1 MKKYL
6 SLILIMANVLCI
18 TAQNRM
24 HVTKKDGSTTSYK
37 TTEVNSVNFNNSTVT
52 VNQAEGATNYD
63 DSELSRIYFQ
73 KVSSEQIQI
82 IEVGGW
88 FEAGY
93 VEFELLDGV
102 NQYNVYYKKANETAD
117 NYQKLDGML
126 VRSYGSYG
134 RADMVGLAAGEY
146 NFKIVGVDAEGEE
159 IATTAIETTNFTAI
173 AHDRSGFAHFGYEG
187 GIGAYNNDGT
197 LKSNAKVI
205 YVTAETAKT
214 VTCEVKVD
222 KNNETRTGLQ
232 DIIQAYQKGTETAP
246 LCVRIIGT
254 IKAEDMDRF
263 DSSAEG
269 LQVKGRS
276 NYSNMP
282 ITIEG
287 IGEDATIHGWGIL
300 IRNCTGVELRN
311 FAIMDFMDDG
321 LSFDTGNS
329 NCWVHNI
336 DFFYGQTGGDSDQ
349 AKGDGSLDLKGGTRY
364 MTLSYLHFWDS
375 GKMSLCGMGGDNE
388 EWISYHHNWF
398 DHTDSRHPR
407 VRCMT
412 VHVYNNYFDGVSKYG
427 VGATTGSDIFVE
439 NNYFRNTNKPMMISL
454 QGSDISGD
462 GEGTFSGEDGGMIK
476 SYGNVFAECSSNFSY
491 VTYQQNNVE
500 FDAYEASTR
509 DEQVPSSVTCKVG
522 GDTYNNF
529 DTDASK
535 IYEYTA
541 DDANNVPSI
550 VMANA
555 GRMNGGDF
563 TWTFNNAT
571 DDADYSVN
579 TTLKNAIANY
589 TSSLVSIIGYGAES
603 NTGNQGGSTTD
614 PGEEGG
620 GSTTEPGEGGD
631 SGETGGNEGGIEI
644 SGSVTCHFTGKTPS
658 NNAFTIDGNYSDS
671 KGSVTV
677 NGVTYTDCLKIESST
692 SITFTITEPMTLTLV
707 LDASGKGIKIDGEEY
722 TTDSEGIVTVELSA
736 GSLVITIGD
745 SMNLYFISL
754 QSIE

>member
-6 SLILIMANVLCI
+6 SLILILANVLCI

-24 HVTKKDGSTTSYK
+24 HITKKDGSTTSYK
-37 TTEVNSVNFNNSTVT
+37 TAEVNSVNFNSSTVT
-52 VNQAEGATNYD
+52 VSQAEESFNYN

-102 NQYNVYYKKANETAD
+102 SHYNVYYKKASETAE

-134 RADMVGLAAGEY
+134 RADVVGLTVGDY
-146 NFKIVGVDAEGEE
+146 NFKIVGVDEDGEE
-159 IATTAIETTNFTAI
+159 IPTSAIETANFTAR
-173 AHDRSGFAHFGYEG
+173 AHDRGGFAHFGYTD

-205 YVTAETAKT
+205 YVTSATAKT

-222 KNNETRTGLQ
+222 KNIETRTGLQ
-232 DIIQAYQKGTETAP
+232 NIIQAYEKGTETAP

-254 IKAEDMDRF
+254 IKADDMDSF
-263 DSSAEG
+263 GSSAEG
-269 LQVKGRS
+269 LQIKGRNS
-276 NYSNMP
+276 YSPMP

-287 IGEDATIHGWGIL
+287 IGEDATIHGFGFL
-300 IRNCTGVELRN
+300 VRNCKGIEMRN
-311 FAIMDFMDDG
+311 FGIMNFMDDG
-321 LSFDTGNS
+321 ISFDTDNS
-329 NCWVHNI
+329 HCWVHNVDI
-336 DFFYGQTGGDSDQ
+336 FYGKAGSASDQ
-349 AKGDGSLDLKGGTRY
+349 AKGDGSLDVKGDSQY
-364 MTLSYLHFWDS
+364 MTFSYIHFWDS
-375 GKMSLCGMGGDNE
+375 GKMSLCGMKSESAEN
-388 EWISYHHNWF
+388 WISYHHNWF

-407 VRCMT
+407 VRTMT
-412 VHVYNNYFDGVSKYG
+412 VHVYNNYYDGISKYG
-427 VGATTGSDIFVE
+427 VGATTGSDVFVE

-454 QGSDISGD
+454 QGSDVAGD
-462 GEGTFSGEDGGMIK
+462 SEGTFSGESGGMIK
-476 SYGNVFAECSSNFSY
+476 SYGNVFAECSNNFRY

-535 IYEYTA
+535 MYEYQV
-541 DDANNVPSI
+541 DDANDIPSI

-563 TWTFNNAT
+563 KWTFNNAT
-571 DDADYSVN
+571 EDTDYSVN
-579 TTLKNAIANY
+579 TTLKNAIVNY
-589 TSSLVSIIGYGAES
+589 NSSLVSIIGYGS
-603 NTGNQGGSTTD
+603 NIGNEGGSTTD
-614 PGEEGG
+614 PGEGG
-620 GSTTEPGEGGD
+620 TTDPSEGGD
-631 SGETGGNEGGIEI
+631 GEETGGNEGGIEI

-658 NNAFTIDGNYSDS
+658 NSAFTINGNYSDS

-692 SITFTITEPMTLTLV
+692 SITFTTTESMTLTLV
-707 LDASGKGIKIDGEEY
+707 LDASGKGIKIDGEKY
-722 TTDSEGIVTVELSA
+722 TTDSEGIVTVELPA
-736 GSLVITIGD
+736 GSHVITKGD

>member
-6 SLILIMANVLCI
+6 SLILISANVLCI

-24 HVTKKDGSTTSYK
+24 HITKKDGSTTSYK
-37 TTEVNSVNFNNSTVT
+37 TAEVNSVNFNNSTVT
-52 VNQAEGATNYD
+52 VNQAEESFNYN

-93 VEFELLDGV
+93 VEFELFDGV
-102 NQYNVYYKKANETAD
+102 NHYNVYYKKANETAE

-205 YVTAETAKT
+205 YVTSETAKT
-214 VTCEVKVD
+214 VTCQIMTD
-222 KNNETRTGLQ
+222 NLETRTGLQ
-232 DIIQAYQKGTETAP
+232 DIIQAYQKGKETAP

-263 DSSAEG
+263 DSSEEG
-269 LQVKGRS
+269 LQIKGK
-276 NYSNMP
+276 NAHAPMP

-287 IGEDATIHGWGIL
+287 IGEDATIHGFGFL
-300 IRNCTGVELRN
+300 VRNCKGVELRN
-311 FAIMDFMDDG
+311 FGIMDFMDDG
-321 LSFDTGNS
+321 ISFDTDNS
-329 NCWVHNI
+329 HCWVHNVDI
-336 DFFYGQTGGDSDQ
+336 FYGQTGGASDQ
-349 AKGDGSLDLKGGTRY
+349 AKGDGSLDVKGDSQY
-364 MTLSYLHFWDS
+364 MTFSYIHFWDS
-375 GKMSLCGMGGDNE
+375 GKMSLCGMKSETQEN
-388 EWISYHHNWF
+388 WISYHHNWF

-407 VRCMT
+407 VRTMT
-412 VHVYNNYFDGVSKYG
+412 VHVYNNYYDGISKYG
-427 VGATTGSDIFVE
+427 VGATSGSDVFVE

-454 QGSDISGD
+454 QGSDVAGGS
-462 GEGTFSGEDGGMIK
+462 EGTFSGEDGGMIK

-589 TSSLVSIIGYGAES
+589 NSSLVSIIGYGADT
-603 NTGNQGGSTTD
+603 NTGNEGGSTTN
-614 PGEEGG
+614 PGEGG
-620 GSTTEPGEGGD
+620 TTTEPGEGGD
-631 SGETGGNEGGIEI
+631 GGETGGNEGSIEI

-658 NNAFTIDGNYSDS
+658 NNAFTIDGKYSDS

-707 LDASGKGIKIDGEEY
+707 LDKSGKKINIDGEKY
-722 TTDSEGIVTVELSA
+722 TTDSEGIVTMELPA
-736 GSLVITIGD
+736 GSHVITKGD

>member
-509 DEQVPSSVTCKVG
+509 DEQLPSSVTCKVG

-658 NNAFTIDGNYSDS
+658 NNAFTIDGKYSDS

-707 LDASGKGIKIDGEEY
+707 LDASGKVIKIDGEEY

-736 GSLVITIGD
+736 GSHEITKGD